1 MVQNQAGTDQPTRER
16 LKRHQQTKDGQ
27 QQEQEPKQ
35 RQKMREY
42 SSRRI
47 PIIVRLL
54 IVLLLVVVALVIGA
68 MVGYATLGGGEA
80 IDVLKLDTWTRIT
93 DFWTKS

>member
-16 LKRHQQTKDGQ
+16 LKRNQQIKNEA

-35 RQKMREY
+35 RKKLRQY
-42 SSRRI
+42 SSRRV
-47 PIIVRLL
+47 PILVRLL
-54 IVLLLVVVALVIGA
+54 IIVLLIVLALVIGA

-80 IDVLKLDTWTRIT
+80 MDVLKLDTWTRIT
-93 DFWTKS
+93 DFWTHS

>member
-16 LKRHQQTKDGQ
+16 LKRHQQADNQGQ
-27 QQEQEPKQ
+27 QDKEPKQ

-42 SSRRI
+42 SSRRV

-80 IDVLKLDTWTRIT
+80 MDVLKLDTWTRIT
-93 DFWTKS
+93 DFWTQS